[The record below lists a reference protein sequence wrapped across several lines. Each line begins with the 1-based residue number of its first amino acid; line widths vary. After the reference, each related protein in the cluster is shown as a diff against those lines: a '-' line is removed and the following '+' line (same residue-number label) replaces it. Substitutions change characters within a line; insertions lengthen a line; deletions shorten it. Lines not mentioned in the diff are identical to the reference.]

1 MPTSNSGPMTAW
13 TYADIWRSI
22 AQSQPQATA
31 FVHGER
37 TVAWRE
43 FDAHA
48 NSIAQHL
55 LAAGLGRQS
64 KVGAYFF
71 NCPEYVCTVA
81 AALKA
86 ALTPFNVNYRYG
98 GEELVYLLDNADAE
112 ALIFDHTFLDT
123 VAQIRLRLP
132 KIQCWIASGA
142 ERSALPDWAQSY
154 EEIVQHT
161 PHDDVRPSW
170 GRHGDDIVLIYTG
183 GTTGLPKGVMWRQGD
198 LLEYSRRTHPI
209 LSLPSVQSADDIVSH
224 AMALPHRV
232 SLIASPLMHA
242 VGQMGSMAAL
252 LGGAAVAFLP
262 SRKFDAVELWN
273 EVERLHASRI
283 SLVGVAFCGP
293 MLEALQAHPGRWDL
307 SCVQY
312 IGSSGAMWSHENKLG
327 LLKHLPNASLNDSFS
342 SSEAFGMGVSVST
355 QGSEAATGKFVLGPE
370 CALFTE
376 DGRRIRPGSNERG
389 LLAVGGLIPLG
400 YYRDPA
406 KTARTFPTI
415 EGKRWSMPGDW
426 ATVNADGTLNV
437 LGRGSQCINTGG
449 EKVFPE
455 EVEEVLKTHPTIR
468 DAAVVGLPDAR
479 FGQKICAIVEPRTQ
493 AVPSL
498 EDLAAFVRANLA
510 DFKAPRALVTVAEL
524 GRAPNGKLDYKALLM
539 LATDK
544 VRTA

>member
-1 MPTSNSGPMTAW
+1 
-13 TYADIWRSI
+13 
-22 AQSQPQATA
+22 
-31 FVHGER
+31 
-37 TVAWRE
+37 
-43 FDAHA
+43 
-48 NSIAQHL
+48 
-55 LAAGLGRQS
+55 
-64 KVGAYFF
+64 
-71 NCPEYVCTVA
+71 
-81 AALKA
+81 
-86 ALTPFNVNYRYG
+86 
-98 GEELVYLLDNADAE
+98 
-112 ALIFDHTFLDT
+112 
-123 VAQIRLRLP
+123 
-132 KIQCWIASGA
+132 
-142 ERSALPDWAQSY
+142 
-154 EEIVQHT
+154 
-161 PHDDVRPSW
+161 
-170 GRHGDDIVLIYTG
+170 
-183 GTTGLPKGVMWRQGD
+183 
-198 LLEYSRRTHPI
+198 
-209 LSLPSVQSADDIVSH
+209 
-224 AMALPHRV
+224 
-232 SLIASPLMHA
+232 
-242 VGQMGSMAAL
+242 
-252 LGGAAVAFLP
+252 
-262 SRKFDAVELWN
+262 
-273 EVERLHASRI
+273 
-283 SLVGVAFCGP
+283 
-293 MLEALQAHPGRWDL
+293 
-307 SCVQY
+307 
-312 IGSSGAMWSHENKLG
+312 MWSHENKLG